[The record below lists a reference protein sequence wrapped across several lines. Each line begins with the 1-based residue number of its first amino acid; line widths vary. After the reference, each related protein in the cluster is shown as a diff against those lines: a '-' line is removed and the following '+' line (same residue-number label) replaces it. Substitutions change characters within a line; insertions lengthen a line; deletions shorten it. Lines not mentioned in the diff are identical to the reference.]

1 VVLAVAAQLDLAG
14 SFLTD
19 PLQGIRT
26 GLLWWAP
33 PLAAAATV
41 ASAIGARTPAR
52 LLAISGMTGALG
64 YAVYM
69 VLSVTGAPL
78 AFATAVACVLIGS
91 LGRVWALRRRA
102 SPMAVVVPATTMLL
116 PGLTIFQGLQE
127 MTTGLAAV
135 GLVTLLGAGATG
147 LAIAAGCALGDALA
161 TPLERGMATLDEIR
175 ARLARDV

>member
-1 VVLAVAAQLDLAG
+1 
-14 SFLTD
+14 
-19 PLQGIRT
+19 
-26 GLLWWAP
+26 
-33 PLAAAATV
+33 
-41 ASAIGARTPAR
+41 
-52 LLAISGMTGALG
+52 
-64 YAVYM
+64 
-69 VLSVTGAPL
+69 
-78 AFATAVACVLIGS
+78 
-91 LGRVWALRRRA
+91 
-102 SPMAVVVPATTMLL
+102 MLL